1 MSNKLTAAITLS
13 ALSLAA
19 CAKKEAA
26 PAPAAPAPTAV
37 MQPVANV
44 KQVMLGIVIPASDIL
59 FGVAAS
65 APADDTA
72 WAKVQANAVVLAE
85 AAKLLTDS
93 SRKRDDAE
101 WITKAQALYDTANA
115 AAAAAAEKNAEKT
128 SDAGNAVYDAC
139 DGCHMKYMPAR
150 QGESSNPAQ

>member
-1 MSNKLTAAITLS
+1 MSNKLAAAITLS

-26 PAPAAPAPTAV
+26 PAPPAATAV

-59 FGVAAS
+59 FGVAAT

-150 QGESSNPAQ
+150 QGEGSNPAQ